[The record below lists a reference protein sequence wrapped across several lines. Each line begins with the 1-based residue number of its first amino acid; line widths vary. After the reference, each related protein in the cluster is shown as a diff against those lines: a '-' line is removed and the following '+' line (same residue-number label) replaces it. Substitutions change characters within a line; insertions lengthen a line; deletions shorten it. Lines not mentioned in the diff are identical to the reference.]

1 MRTVPSSEARDRS
14 ALRSVV
20 GQGLQGR
27 PLLCEVAAA
36 HGGQG
41 TGRQVGVMS
50 RHRAGLDGAV
60 LVGPEPE
67 SGGACGRGD
76 FGGRPECAR
85 GDGAGA
91 LGCLAAPATGGG
103 LAVDV
108 EANAAGHLASV
119 GAVLVGPA
127 SSVEPQRLPRL
138 CDELGTDGGG
148 VQGAWD
154 CARVGDHG
162 DGADGHPCGVRYAA
176 VGVVQGDP
184 LRAFFGGCADGRQ
197 GHVEGVGVAH
207 GARACGGHGVA
218 VGVRCGRLGASAEV
232 GTEVASVLRSG
243 CGHRAAVLLLCP
255 AGEDRG
261 GELQLGSEGGPG
273 GGVSLAVRQGERVH
287 GGGRAALG
295 AGAGGRDGCG
305 GALLGVQG
313 VHASEVPA
321 ADGGDEGGRVVLCV
335 VVRGVR
341 SCARG
346 EWDRV
351 RHVRCSSK
359 GCGARGVGSGRCG
372 PPGASLAETC

>member
-1 MRTVPSSEARDRS
+1 MS
-14 ALRSVV
+14 
-20 GQGLQGR
+20 
-27 PLLCEVAAA
+27 A
-36 HGGQG
+36 HG
-41 TGRQVGVMS
+41 
-50 RHRAGLDGAV
+50 AALDGAV
-60 LVGPEPE
+60 LVLPYPQA
-67 SGGACGRGD
+67 GGAVGGSDLGRG
-76 FGGRPECAR
+76 PECAR

-91 LGCLAAPATGGG
+91 LSLLASSASGGG

-108 EANAAGHLASV
+108 EADAAGDLSSV
-119 GAVLVGPA
+119 GAVLVGPSA
-127 SSVEPQRLPRL
+127 SVEPQRLPWL
-138 CDELGTDGGG
+138 CDHLGADGGR
-148 VQGAWD
+148 VEGAWD

-162 DGADGHPCGVRYAA
+162 DGANGHACGVRHAA
-176 VGVVQGDP
+176 VGVVQGDA
-184 LRAFFGGCADGRQ
+184 LGAFFGGCADGGQ
-197 GHVEGVGVAH
+197 GHVEGVGVGH
-207 GARACGGHGVA
+207 GAGEGGGHGVA
-218 VGVRCGRLGASAEV
+218 VGVRCGGQGASAEV
-232 GTEVASVLRSG
+232 AAKVAAVLRSG

-295 AGAGGRDGCG
+295 AGAGGCGCG
-305 GALLGVQG
+305 GTLGLAGEG

-351 RHVRCSSK
+351 RHVRCSFVRCCSVAAL
-359 GCGARGVGSGRCG
+359 ARESSG
-372 PPGASLAETC
+372 SLARNVLISGAN